1 MPQQDD
7 QTIEIVGWARVYQA
21 VRRMASKT
29 MRRGAWYPV
38 VCDELSD
45 RVTIKVGPQAVE
57 MPRRILEVRRQRP
70 EHFSVITRAG
80 YHRDPRR
87 KSEHGLGRHYAVC
100 PACAHRFGLF
110 GAPETM
116 FCPLCNHQAKVGWWE
131 D

>member
-21 VRRMASKT
+21 VQRMASKT

-45 RVTIKVGPQAVE
+45 RVSIKVGPQAVE

-70 EHFSVITRAG
+70 EHFSGKVRVRDLRLQQGFCQRTRRGDHRG
-80 YHRDPRR
+80 Y
-87 KSEHGLGRHYAVC
+87 
-100 PACAHRFGLF
+100 
-110 GAPETM
+110 PEARGVS
-116 FCPLCNHQAKVGWWE
+116 PVQVVDSG
-131 D
+131 